1 MTDDGVSDREMT
13 RFPWPTQPEVGA
25 LDALLSGCG
34 KPEDGPA
41 ELRPV
46 AEVLLALQA
55 PPDQREVARWGEA
68 LTAYRATMA
77 GLPRMSS
84 RSRSRRPKPNA
95 SALGAKLAAAA
106 GAAVITAFG
115 GGIAAA
121 YTGSLPASLQRFAHV
136 TIAAPAVHSSPAG
149 AIPRGTGHPARPSV
163 TGGAAFGLCN
173 AYQHAEEH
181 GAASQ
186 RSVAFRNLVKAA
198 GGAGRVAAYCAAV
211 PHPGTGTPPGRRV
224 GQTGSP
230 TAAASHGRKPTA
242 PPGKPNKP
250 PGKPTAPP
258 GKPTAPPGKPSTPP
272 GNANANGN
280 GNGNGGG

>member
-1 MTDDGVSDREMT
+1 MTGDGVPDRDMT

-25 LDALLSGCG
+25 LDALLSGYG
-34 KPEDGPA
+34 KPEEGPA

-55 PPDQREVARWGEA
+55 PPDQREVAKWEEA

-77 GLPRMSS
+77 SLPRMSS
-84 RSRSRRPKPNA
+84 WSRSRRPKPNF
-95 SALGAKLAAAA
+95 SALGAKLAAAV

-121 YTGSLPASLQRFAHV
+121 YTGSLPAALQRFAHV

-149 AIPRGTGHPARPSV
+149 ATPRGTSYPAGPTV
-163 TGGAAFGLCN
+163 AGGAAFGLCN
-173 AYQHAEEH
+173 AYQNAEEH
-181 GAASQ
+181 GTASQ

-198 GGAGRVAAYCAAV
+198 DGAGRVAAYCAAV
-211 PHPGTGTPPGRRV
+211 PHPGPAAPPGRRT

-230 TAAASHGRKPTA
+230 AAAASHGRKPTA
-242 PPGKPNKP
+242 PPGKPSKP
-250 PGKPTAPP
+250 PGKPSKPP

-272 GNANANGN
+272 GNGN